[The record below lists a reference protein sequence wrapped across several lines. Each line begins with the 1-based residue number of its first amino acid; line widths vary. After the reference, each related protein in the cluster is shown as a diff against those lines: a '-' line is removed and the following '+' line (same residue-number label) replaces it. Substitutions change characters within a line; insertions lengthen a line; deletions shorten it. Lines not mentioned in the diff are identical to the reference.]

1 MVKASIPQNIL
12 RVVALATIA
21 LFLAVPTGV
30 RAAALPLTLEQM
42 VAIADQVV
50 AVRVVETKSEMA
62 SGRITTTTRFSVLEN
77 YKGDLKGEAEI
88 TYLGGRW
95 GSLVMD
101 VPNMPTFNKGE
112 EAVLFLSRPIDRMPE
127 KVREKYN
134 MDSPLVQSYQVIGGH
149 QGKFL
154 LVNEEGI
161 PNVSDRKAKDAIP
174 FNTRVV
180 RQAGAMRGDP
190 NKGPNWADFHSS
202 LTALS
207 AAYEAKVA
215 EKGEKKEIP
224 GILGKF
230 HIPSRLSDKNIR
242 RFDPLP
248 SMAYASDE
256 ELQKL
261 QEAADKAIKARG
273 ATKGEDED

>member
-1 MVKASIPQNIL
+1 MVKASIPQSIL
-12 RVVALATIA
+12 RMVVLATIA
-21 LFLAVPTGV
+21 LVLALPTGA
-30 RAAALPLTLEQM
+30 RASTLPLSLEQM

-62 SGRITTTTRFSVLEN
+62 AGRITTTTRFNVLEN

-88 TYLGGRW
+88 TYLGGRF
-95 GSLVMD
+95 GKVVMD

-161 PNVSDRKAKDAIP
+161 PNVSDRSDKDVIP
-174 FNTRVV
+174 FNARVV

-190 NKGPNWADFHSS
+190 EKGPNWSNFHAS
-202 LTALS
+202 LTALA

-215 EKGEKKEIP
+215 EKGAKQEIP

-230 HIPSRLSDKNIR
+230 HIPNRMADKNIR

-261 QEAADKAIKARG
+261 QEAADKAIKARN
-273 ATKGEDED
+273 AAEGEDED